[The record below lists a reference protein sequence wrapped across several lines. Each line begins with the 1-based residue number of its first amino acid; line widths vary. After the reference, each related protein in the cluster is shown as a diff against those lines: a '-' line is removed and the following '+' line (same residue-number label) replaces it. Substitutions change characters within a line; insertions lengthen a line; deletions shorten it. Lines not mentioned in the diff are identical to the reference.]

1 VSGSLLSV
9 AGLTVHYAGR
19 SGGRDRALVAV
30 DGASFDLAA
39 GEIIGLVGESGAGK
53 STVAYAL
60 MRLIDPPGRIVAGSA
75 TFEGRDLLAL
85 DEEAMRRV
93 RGNRICMVFQDPMA
107 TLNPLMRVGDH
118 IAEGMMVHRGLSRGA
133 ARQRAVAALTEVG
146 IPAAERRARDY
157 PHEMS
162 GGMQQ
167 RAVIAAA
174 LAMEPALLIA
184 DEPTTALDATVQS
197 QIIDLLV
204 DLTRRH
210 GTALLLVTHNIALVA
225 EIADRIAVMYGGT
238 LVEIGPKD
246 RVLDAPRHPY
256 TAALVGSIPR
266 LDEPDRPL
274 TPIPGMMPGLAHLPE
289 GCPFRPRCRY
299 ARLPD
304 CLVRP
309 ALMEVAPGHRVACHF
324 ARESPP

>member
-1 VSGSLLSV
+1 MTKPLLSV

-19 SGGRDRALVAV
+19 SGGRDQALVAV
-30 DGASFDLAA
+30 DGASFDLAP

-60 MRLIDPPGRIVAGSA
+60 MRLIDLPGRIVAGSA
-75 TFEGRDLLAL
+75 MFEGRDLLAL
-85 DEEAMRRV
+85 DEAVMRRV

-118 IAEGMMVHRGLSRGA
+118 IAEGLMVHRGLGRQA

-184 DEPTTALDATVQS
+184 DEPTTALDATIQS

-210 GTALLLVTHNIALVA
+210 GTALVLVTHNIALVA
-225 EIADRIAVMYGGT
+225 ETADQIAVMYGGT
-238 LVEIGPKD
+238 MVEIGPKG

-256 TAALVGSIPR
+256 TAALIDSIPR
-266 LDEPDRPL
+266 FDEPDRPL
-274 TPIPGMMPGLAHLPE
+274 NPIPGMMPGLAHLPE
-289 GCPFRPRCRY
+289 GCPFHPRCKR

-309 ALMEVAPGHRVACHF
+309 ALVEVTPGHKTACHF
-324 ARESPP
+324 ALEPPL